1 MLEIELSNCQKIYNL
16 NNEQKE
22 KIRKDLT
29 FKNPA
34 YENILKYSKWGK
46 TREPE
51 FLHYYKE
58 TSDYMEVPIGYS
70 RKSFVPYEI
79 TKDVRLDLN
88 VKYPKP
94 LITLRDLQEKATL
107 SYMKEVVGT
116 LGSTGTIIL
125 PTGSGKAEPLDTKI
139 LTPNGYKLMGDI
151 KVGDEVIGEDGN
163 FYSVSGVY
171 PQGIKDVYELT
182 FKDGTKTRCCKE
194 HLWKYASANM
204 LHYKRGNY
212 KVAELQEI
220 MKEGLKRGRKYNF
233 NIPIN
238 KPINYSD
245 KEVLIP
251 PYVLGLLLG
260 DGCLNTINGG
270 QCRVYFSNT
279 EADIID
285 NLNSMMGDLGN
296 FTYNKSS
303 QCQYVFKNP
312 IEGIKHSKFIQ
323 EIKRLKLNVLGQDK
337 FIPNEYK
344 FNSVAKRM
352 ELLKGLFDTDGSV
365 GKNGSYRFSSSSI
378 SLIKDVEFLCRSL
391 GYRTTLK
398 VYDRTGQVR
407 VANGK
412 EYKIKN
418 PEYTLTIMTNDIIFK
433 SKKHLERKKEA
444 DKQHRPAQK
453 HKYDVL
459 PVVDIQYVGKE
470 ECQCIMVDSKD
481 HTYLCDDFIVT
492 HNTIVGVYLSYLM
505 KQRTLIVVN
514 KDDLVDGWT
523 QDIKLCFGEDVEVGL
538 VKGKV
543 FKIGEQFTLTTIQTL
558 SRLGKEKL
566 DKLYEN
572 ISMIICDE
580 THKVAAKSYQV
591 LLGFPA
597 KYRLGLTATKMRN
610 DGLVDVIDLLC
621 GETVF
626 DGTKELTEDIIPAH
640 RISIIKRESSLRWQP
655 RKSYYNILT
664 KQNVHN
670 IKNGDLELY
679 EGTKEWRDYCNK
691 LEAQGLIQSYPLRLH
706 EAYSLIA
713 EDEAF
718 NLQVAT
724 DIKKE
729 YDNGKSCVVF
739 CKTVEQLK
747 KLYEIL
753 LPSCPKIQLFYG
765 GSANKTEVKEKAESK
780 EVLITLATVSIACEG
795 TNVKSW
801 ERGFLVSSVANE
813 KDLIQ
818 ILGRLRRTKQG
829 KESVIFYD
837 YTFPNMAGMRNHWF
851 KRKNWYKDLG
861 CNICE

>member
-58 TSDYMEVPIGYS
+58 TAKYMEVPVGYS
-70 RKSFVPYEI
+70 RKHLIPYTI
-79 TKDVRLDLN
+79 TKDDRLDLN
-88 VKYPKP
+88 VSYPKP
-94 LITLRDLQEKATL
+94 LITLRDLQEKAVL
-107 SYMKEVVGT
+107 SYMKDVVGT

-125 PTGSGKAEPLDTKI
+125 PTGSGKS
-139 LTPNGYKLMGDI
+139 LT
-151 KVGDEVIGEDGN
+151 
-163 FYSVSGVY
+163 
-171 PQGIKDVYELT
+171 
-182 FKDGTKTRCCKE
+182 
-194 HLWKYASANM
+194 
-204 LHYKRGNY
+204 
-212 KVAELQEI
+212 
-220 MKEGLKRGRKYNF
+220 
-233 NIPIN
+233 
-238 KPINYSD
+238 
-245 KEVLIP
+245 
-251 PYVLGLLLG
+251 
-260 DGCLNTINGG
+260 
-270 QCRVYFSNT
+270 
-279 EADIID
+279 
-285 NLNSMMGDLGN
+285 
-296 FTYNKSS
+296 
-303 QCQYVFKNP
+303 
-312 IEGIKHSKFIQ
+312 
-323 EIKRLKLNVLGQDK
+323 
-337 FIPNEYK
+337 
-344 FNSVAKRM
+344 
-352 ELLKGLFDTDGSV
+352 
-365 GKNGSYRFSSSSI
+365 
-378 SLIKDVEFLCRSL
+378 
-391 GYRTTLK
+391 
-398 VYDRTGQVR
+398 
-407 VANGK
+407 
-412 EYKIKN
+412 
-418 PEYTLTIMTNDIIFK
+418 
-433 SKKHLERKKEA
+433 
-444 DKQHRPAQK
+444 
-453 HKYDVL
+453 
-459 PVVDIQYVGKE
+459 
-470 ECQCIMVDSKD
+470 
-481 HTYLCDDFIVT
+481 
-492 HNTIVGVYLSYLM
+492 GVYLSCLM

-538 VKGKV
+538 VKGRV

-580 THKVAAKSYQV
+580 CLKGDTLVTLADGGVKYIKDIVDGEALLGGKVHNSFNRKARLFELQTQCGVLRGSYTHPTWCIKKKTDGSCSGYKKEDFIQKSLGELDSSYYVPILVEAPHIEKVALSDIEARFVAMIMCDGHLERSRNRVKVNIKKDVAYYEEIFSVFSKHIKVPFKKSIDVRGNTTLWFNDKNIKYLLESKWGVPCGKKSNSLIIPEFLYYAPKSAIKAFIETCLNCEGDLSIEKNSERLSFNSTSEKFVLGLKHLLSKFGIVTSFQSIKRKNPKHSDITRFSILPMFNKKFVEQFKLLDRKMPKLLNGMKYKSRFVDEYYLCPIRQV
-591 LLGFPA
+591 VDLGVEDVVYDFEVKGSHSFIANGILTHNCHHVGARSYNVLSSFPA

-610 DGLVDVIDLLC
+610 DGLVDVLDLLC

-626 DGTKELTEDIIPAH
+626 DGTRELTEDIIPAH
-640 RISIIKRESSLRWQP
+640 KVSIIRREGSLRWQP

-679 EGTKEWRDYCNK
+679 EGTKEWREYCSE
-691 LEAQGLIQSYPLRLH
+691 LESQGLIQAYPLRLH

-713 EDEAF
+713 EDKAF
-718 NLQVAT
+718 NLQVAK
-724 DIKKE
+724 DIKRE

-765 GSANKTEVKEKAESK
+765 GSANKAVVKEKAESK

-829 KESVIFYD
+829 KDSVIFYD
-837 YTFPNMAGMRNHWF
+837 YTFPNMAGIRNHWF

-861 CNICE
+861 CTIRE

>member
-58 TSDYMEVPIGYS
+58 TAKYIEVPVGYS
-70 RKSFVPYEI
+70 RKHLIPYTI
-79 TKDVRLDLN
+79 TKDTRLDLN
-88 VKYPKP
+88 VSYPKP
-94 LITLRDLQEKATL
+94 LITLRDLQEKAVL
-107 SYMKEVVGT
+107 SYMKDVVGT

-125 PTGSGKAEPLDTKI
+125 PTGLGKS
-139 LTPNGYKLMGDI
+139 LT
-151 KVGDEVIGEDGN
+151 
-163 FYSVSGVY
+163 
-171 PQGIKDVYELT
+171 
-182 FKDGTKTRCCKE
+182 
-194 HLWKYASANM
+194 
-204 LHYKRGNY
+204 
-212 KVAELQEI
+212 
-220 MKEGLKRGRKYNF
+220 
-233 NIPIN
+233 
-238 KPINYSD
+238 
-245 KEVLIP
+245 
-251 PYVLGLLLG
+251 
-260 DGCLNTINGG
+260 
-270 QCRVYFSNT
+270 
-279 EADIID
+279 
-285 NLNSMMGDLGN
+285 
-296 FTYNKSS
+296 
-303 QCQYVFKNP
+303 
-312 IEGIKHSKFIQ
+312 
-323 EIKRLKLNVLGQDK
+323 
-337 FIPNEYK
+337 
-344 FNSVAKRM
+344 
-352 ELLKGLFDTDGSV
+352 
-365 GKNGSYRFSSSSI
+365 
-378 SLIKDVEFLCRSL
+378 
-391 GYRTTLK
+391 
-398 VYDRTGQVR
+398 
-407 VANGK
+407 
-412 EYKIKN
+412 
-418 PEYTLTIMTNDIIFK
+418 
-433 SKKHLERKKEA
+433 
-444 DKQHRPAQK
+444 
-453 HKYDVL
+453 
-459 PVVDIQYVGKE
+459 
-470 ECQCIMVDSKD
+470 
-481 HTYLCDDFIVT
+481 
-492 HNTIVGVYLSYLM
+492 GVYLSYLM

-523 QDIKLCFGEDVEVGL
+523 QDIKLCFGEDIKVGL
-538 VKGKV
+538 VKGRV

-626 DGTKELTEDIIPAH
+626 DGTRELTEDIIPAH
-640 RISIIKRESSLRWQP
+640 KVSIIKHESSLRWQP

-679 EGTKEWRDYCNK
+679 EGTKEWRDYCSE
-691 LEAQGLIQSYPLRLH
+691 LEAQGLIQAYPLRLH

-713 EDEAF
+713 DDKAF
-718 NLQVAT
+718 NLQVAK
-724 DIKKE
+724 DIKRE

-765 GSANKTEVKEKAESK
+765 GSVNKAVVKEKAESK

-829 KESVIFYD
+829 KDSVIFYD
-837 YTFPNMAGMRNHWF
+837 YTFPNMAGIRNHWF

-861 CNICE
+861 CIICE